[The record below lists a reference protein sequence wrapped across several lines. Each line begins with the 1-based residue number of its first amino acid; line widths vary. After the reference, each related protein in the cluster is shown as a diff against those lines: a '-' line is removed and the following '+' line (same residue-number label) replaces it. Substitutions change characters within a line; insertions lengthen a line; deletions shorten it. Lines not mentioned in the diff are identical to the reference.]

1 MFRVNNKDVPIL
13 LDYAEAV
20 AHEASIK
27 PIRNR
32 TPETKP
38 IGDRRNQ
45 HKTIRKNSDGSIAC
59 RLYRT
64 DVVTFH
70 PDGRI
75 EVCWDGY
82 VTQTTSSFI
91 ASILGTHITLQH
103 TRAWI
108 TAQHNNGN
116 TTITGNYAMH
126 PTAPNILRRG
136 EPMDKM
142 KPWTAPL
149 HFDNPVP
156 VITHRVNRAGASR
169 VRKQYKAFKD
179 YIVQTMRIRD
189 EGFSAQEFGEVF
201 GWANKE
207 QGLPM
212 YPDSTHSTHSTIRTR
227 QEMLKLAKSEQ
238 TQDYYKASLMLA
250 MTMHPVRYLLAK
262 TLLGN
267 WLKPPLKAMLDK
279 LDECILREHRDECFD
294 EVQVPAGEIQKDP
307 YKKFFA

>member
-1 MFRVNNKDVPIL
+1 MFGPNNKDLPRL

-32 TPETKP
+32 SPEIKP

-45 HKTIRKNSDGSIAC
+45 HKTIRKIWCGSIAC
-59 RLYRT
+59 RLYGT

-75 EVCWDGY
+75 EVCWGGY
-82 VTQTTSSFI
+82 VTQTTWSFI
-91 ASILGTHITLQH
+91 SELLGIDITLRH

-116 TTITGNYAMH
+116 TTTTGHYAMH
-126 PTAPNILRRG
+126 PREPNILRRG
-136 EPMDKM
+136 EPVDKM
-142 KPWTAPL
+142 RPWTAPL
-149 HFDNPVP
+149 HFENPVP
-156 VITHRVNRAGASR
+156 VITHRVNRAGANR

-179 YIVQTMRIRD
+179 YIVQTMRVRD
-189 EGFSAQEFGEVF
+189 DGFSTQEFGEVF
-201 GWANKE
+201 GWIRKE
-207 QGLPM
+207 QDQPR
-212 YPDSTHSTHSTIRTR
+212 YPHSSQYTR
-227 QEMLKLAKSEQ
+227 QELLGLAKSEQ
-238 TQDYYKASLMLA
+238 IQDHYTASLILA
-250 MTMHPVRYLLAK
+250 WWSWGSAT
-262 TLLGN
+262 GGSF
-267 WLKPPLKAMLDK
+267 KPRLEAMLGM

-307 YKKFFA
+307 YKNFF

>member
-1 MFRVNNKDVPIL
+1 MFGSNNRDVPRL

-32 TPETKP
+32 SPETKP

-75 EVCWDGY
+75 EVRWDGF

-91 ASILGTHITLQH
+91 SQLLGTSIAIQH
-103 TRAWI
+103 SHAWI
-108 TAQHNNGN
+108 TAQHNDGN
-116 TTITGNYAMH
+116 TTSTITGNYAMH
-126 PTAPNILRRG
+126 PAEPNILRRG
-136 EPMDKM
+136 EPVDKTR
-142 KPWTAPL
+142 PWIRPAPL
-149 HFDNPVP
+149 HFENPMP
-156 VITHRVNRAGASR
+156 VTTHRINRAGASR

-189 EGFSAQEFGEVF
+189 DGFSAQEFGEVF
-201 GWANKE
+201 GWIDE
-207 QGLPM
+207 GRGLPR
-212 YPDSTHSTHSTIRTR
+212 YPNSNARTR
-227 QEMLKLAKSEQ
+227 HELLELAKSEQ
-238 TQDYYKASLMLA
+238 TQDHYKASLILVQQLRA
-250 MTMHPVRYLLAK
+250 SF
-262 TLLGN
+262 
-267 WLKPPLKAMLDK
+267 KPQLKAMLGG
-279 LDECILREHRDECFD
+279 LDGYILREHRDECFD
-294 EVQVPAGEIQKDP
+294 EVLVPAGEIQKDP
-307 YKKFFA
+307 YKKFF

>member
-1 MFRVNNKDVPIL
+1 MFGSNNRDVPRL

-20 AHEASIK
+20 AHEAAIK

-32 TPETKP
+32 RPETKP

-45 HKTIRKNSDGSIAC
+45 HKTIRKNPDGSIAC

-75 EVCWDGY
+75 EVCWGGY

-116 TTITGNYAMH
+116 TTTTGNYAMH
-126 PTAPNILRRG
+126 PTAPNILRRKDLV
-136 EPMDKM
+136 DKTR
-142 KPWTAPL
+142 PWISPAPL
-149 HFDNPVP
+149 HFENPMP
-156 VITHRVNRAGASR
+156 VTTHRVNRAGASR
-169 VRKQYKAFKD
+169 ARKQYKAFKD

-201 GWANKE
+201 GWINKE
-207 QGLPM
+207 QGLPR
-212 YPDSTHSTHSTIRTR
+212 YPHSSIYTS
-227 QEMLKLAKSEQ
+227 QELLTFAASSDV
-238 TQDYYKASLMLA
+238 QDHYKASLILA
-250 MTMHPVRYLLAK
+250 WGVHARM
-262 TLLGN
+262 GN
-267 WLKPPLKAMLDK
+267 SSFKPQLKAMLGG
-279 LDECILREHRDECFD
+279 LDECILRGHRDECFD
-294 EVQVPAGEIQKDP
+294 EVLVPAGEIQKDP